1 MSTTQ
6 YSFKKI
12 HERNGVSTYYTKPSR
27 IDQYETPEEVLD
39 DFNEILDHLGNN
51 KWAWII
57 DSDGFELTLSLD
69 MKTSKGFA
77 KLLSGKHAEN
87 LQEIKLINPTL
98 CIRMLLK
105 VIIPFLQDSVK
116 KKVKILSDRYYSLL
130 EFLWT

>member
-1 MSTTQ
+1 MSTPQ
-6 YSFKKI
+6 YSFKKL
-12 HERNGVSTYYTKPSR
+12 HERSGVSTYYTKPST
-27 IDQYETPEEVLD
+27 IHEYDTPEEVLH
-39 DFNEILDHLGNN
+39 DFNDILDHLGNN

-57 DSDGFELTLSLD
+57 DSEGFELTLSLD

-87 LQEIKLINPTL
+87 LQEIRLINPSL

-105 VIIPFLQDSVK
+105 VIMPFIQDSTR

-130 EFLWT
+130 EFL

>member
-1 MSTTQ
+1 MTTTQ
-6 YSFKKI
+6 YSFKKL
-12 HERNGVSTYYTKPSR
+12 HERNGVSTYYTKPST
-27 IDQYETPEEVLD
+27 IHEYDTPEEVLQ
-39 DFNEILDHLGNN
+39 DFNDILDHLGNN

-69 MKTSKGFA
+69 MKTSKGCA

-87 LQEIKLINPTL
+87 LQEIRLINPTL

-105 VIIPFLQDSVK
+105 VIMPFIQDSTR

-130 EFLWT
+130 EFL